1 MRLLFFFLLTF
12 SAHTE
17 VIDRIVAIVN
27 KEPILISQVKPQLD
41 LETLID
47 DALIAQEIKKLGLEV
62 SESEIDGTISNLMQ
76 QNKLT
81 PANFEAALKENN
93 GMNLAE
99 YRAYLRKQFYKRNL
113 IQNKVKSRVSTKTG
127 AEIRVQAE
135 QAIFKTEAEAR
146 EAIKTKTVQ
155 FVDLGTISKT
165 DLIPAFSKVVFSLK
179 EGETSKPLKSP
190 QGFIVIKVK
199 KRFEIP
205 LEKVDRQR
213 YEQELETAFKRYV
226 KELRASAYIERK

>member
-1 MRLLFFFLLTF
+1 MRLLILLMLAF
-12 SAHTE
+12 SAHAE

-27 KEPILISQVKPQLD
+27 KEPILSSQVKPKLD

-47 DALIAQEIKKLGLEV
+47 DALISQEIKKLDLEV
-62 SESEIDGTISNLMQ
+62 SESEIDSTISNLMQ

-81 PANFEAALKENN
+81 PSNFEAALQESN
-93 GMNLAE
+93 GMNLAQ

-113 IQNKVKSRVSTKTG
+113 IQNKVKSRVSAKTG

-135 QAIFKTEAEAR
+135 QAVFKTEAEAR
-146 EAIKTKTVQ
+146 EATKTKTAQ